1 MFFALYTLSWFILCS
16 LWWVGA
22 LTIGIPL
29 TLMLLFSRTFRSS
42 FFSWSFVYVI
52 GPLFQPRSMDA
63 RKKAFKILKECVA
76 HRNKNVP
83 LEILEIGVG
92 EGPNLTLYPENCN
105 LTVLDKNKFF
115 ESYYTRNA
123 KKFPHISYQRTVI
136 QPAEDMSDIADNSLD
151 VVVSTYLHCSCD
163 DSYAVLKEVQRVLK
177 PGGKYVF
184 LEHVCYPENEFGLS
198 IQRLINPIWFLY
210 FNGCTLDRDTGSK
223 IKKSGFSEVICEKYQ
238 APYWFLYLVRHQVVG
253 VATK

>member
-1 MFFALYTLSWFILCS
+1 
-16 LWWVGA
+16 
-22 LTIGIPL
+22 
-29 TLMLLFSRTFRSS
+29 
-42 FFSWSFVYVI
+42 
-52 GPLFQPRSMDA
+52 
-63 RKKAFKILKECVA
+63 
-76 HRNKNVP
+76 
-83 LEILEIGVG
+83 
-92 EGPNLTLYPENCN
+92 
-105 LTVLDKNKFF
+105 
-115 ESYYTRNA
+115 
-123 KKFPHISYQRTVI
+123 
-136 QPAEDMSDIADNSLD
+136 MSDIADNSLD

-238 APYWFLYLVRHQVVG
+238 APYWFLYLIRHQVVG